1 MLLPLIVEVL
11 VMDDVVPYL
20 RVPSDRFSIV
30 IEVDEILDADKVV
43 KGDIVP
49 LLIVY
54 LPGVYCKLIPYGG
67 PEMVKLFNSS
77 TYNFPEKL
85 ENTSNL
91 EKV

>member
-1 MLLPLIVEVL
+1 ML

-20 RVPSDRFSIV
+20 RVPSDRFPTV

-49 LLIVY
+49 LVTVY
-54 LPGVYCKLIPYGG
+54 LPGVYADKPVI
-67 PEMVKLFNSS
+67 VKFFNGS

-85 ENTSNL
+85 
-91 EKV
+91 